1 MSPFRRLT
9 TVFKRVT
16 RLLTDLSAI
25 YRTNFSDLSIRMLNI
40 SIHRRKLV
48 KISGGA
54 RGARVIGGGMGQCL
68 GGTMASAEQ
77 EPITGVWWQSPQR
90 GPGTEPL
97 VRGQGGEAPLNLKG
111 FWSLDVQRSLQI

>member
-1 MSPFRRLT
+1 
-9 TVFKRVT
+9 
-16 RLLTDLSAI
+16 
-25 YRTNFSDLSIRMLNI
+25 
-40 SIHRRKLV
+40 
-48 KISGGA
+48 
-54 RGARVIGGGMGQCL
+54 MGQCL

-77 EPITGVWWQSPQR
+77 EPITGVWRQSPQR